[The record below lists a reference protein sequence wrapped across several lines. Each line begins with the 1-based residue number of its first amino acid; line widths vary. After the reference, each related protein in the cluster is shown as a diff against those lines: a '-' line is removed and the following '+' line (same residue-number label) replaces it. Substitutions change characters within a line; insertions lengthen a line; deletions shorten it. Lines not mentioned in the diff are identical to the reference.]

1 MVQELK
7 EKLSLYQELLLCG
20 HNLSFSVCD
29 SAWSIRES
37 NSPDLVSMAEL
48 LRLSAPDS
56 LCEEGQ
62 PLIVSSDCGLLWIA
76 DRKGEDLFLVGPAF
90 PEDVSVNALTQTM
103 DQLGFHYGRKRA
115 ALAFLETV
123 PVIPVTR
130 FFEYGL
136 MLHFCLTGEHITIGD
151 LHIPQAT
158 GKQGKKET
166 PDNAHASWAMEQA
179 LLKLVEEGNPDYK
192 KLAGRMVG
200 VGNLANLGN
209 GDSLRHYKNL
219 VIIFTA
225 LCTRAAIRGGLP
237 PEIAYT
243 LSDMYINGV
252 EASHDLPE
260 IYEVNA
266 AMQEDFV
273 HRVHQIK
280 TQGEQSS
287 QIQICCHYIQT
298 HITERLSVSE
308 LARVTGYSEAHLSKK
323 FKQET
328 GLSVTDY
335 ILNQKLDYA
344 KELLR
349 SSDQSVGEVAE
360 KLGFS
365 SQSYFTSQFR
375 KREGVTPSEFRGGHA
390 CI

>member
-1 MVQELK
+1 MEPTLK
-7 EKLSLYQELLLCG
+7 EKITLYREMLLCG
-20 HNLSFSVCD
+20 HDLSFSVCD
-29 SAWSIRES
+29 KAWTFRES
-37 NSPDLVSMAEL
+37 NSKDPAVMSEL
-48 LRLSAPDS
+48 LHVSIPD
-56 LCEEGQ
+56 EMPEDGQ
-62 PLIVSSDCGLLWIA
+62 PLLISSECGLLWIA
-76 DRKGEDLFLVGPAF
+76 DRQDEDVFVVGPSF
-90 PEDVSVNALTQTM
+90 SEDVSVNALTQTL
-103 DQLGFHYGRKRA
+103 DELGFHYGRKRA

-123 PVIPVTR
+123 PVIPITR

-136 MLHFCLTGEHITIGD
+136 MMHYCLTGEHITISD
-151 LHIPQAT
+151 LKLPNT
-158 GKQGKKET
+158 GRERGGEEA
-166 PDNAHASWAMEQA
+166 PGNAHASWAMEQA

-209 GDSLRHYKNL
+209 GDSIRHYKNL
-219 VIIFTA
+219 AIVFTA

-273 HRVHQIK
+273 QRVHQIRIR
-280 TQGEQSS
+280 GEQSA

-298 HITERLSVSE
+298 HVTEKLPVAE
-308 LARVTGYSEAHLSKK
+308 LARVTGYSETHLSKK
-323 FKQET
+323 FKQEM
-328 GLSVTDY
+328 GVSVTDY
-335 ILNQKLDYA
+335 ITEQKLEHA

-349 SSDQSVGEVAE
+349 AGDRSVGEIAE
-360 KLGFS
+360 RLGFS

-375 KREGVTPSEFRGGHA
+375 KREGITPSEFRMRSGK
-390 CI
+390 